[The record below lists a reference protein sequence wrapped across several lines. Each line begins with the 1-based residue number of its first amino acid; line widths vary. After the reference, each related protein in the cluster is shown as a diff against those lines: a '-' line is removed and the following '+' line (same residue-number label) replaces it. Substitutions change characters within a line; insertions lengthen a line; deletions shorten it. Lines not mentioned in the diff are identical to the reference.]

1 LNFNLI
7 FKFYSP
13 KKNILFIFSNLIIII
28 LLISCSNEKND
39 QFYDH
44 TNLPNNLSNSI
55 IYKTL
60 NNDVNIYTDSNHHS
74 ILISDTNTKYY
85 WPTIT
90 DDNEYIAYS
99 YVSELSTEYQIGID
113 LLDIDKNTKSEIYS
127 TKSSTKNLLSNN
139 IPHYMTWAPNSNILS
154 FATPTENYPALYI
167 YKHTNTNYEKLID
180 FGPLWINWNADKLSV
195 HRRDKRFVYEIN
207 DSISNLVDTTNV
219 SMYYRIDPW
228 INSDELLS
236 IFQDFNIVTIV
247 KSNISTEISEIL
259 FNVNQYSML
268 NISPNKKYLSILS
281 SDTYP
286 TSVYDS
292 LALYDLESNQIVF
305 QTMDS
310 PIGYFWSPD
319 SSKVLIISTTNEPS
333 NYNVN
338 LLNVNNYEITK
349 VQTMQFTSEQLEMF
363 IFADQFAN
371 SHKLWSHDSSEILI
385 AGSIEFSNI
394 ESEDQIVTP
403 KYNIFKISDLDTKPV
418 MKKLFP
424 GLIGYWTNLQK

>member
-1 LNFNLI
+1 MLI
-7 FKFYSP
+7 VS
-13 KKNILFIFSNLIIII
+13 
-28 LLISCSNEKND
+28 
-39 QFYDH
+39 
-44 TNLPNNLSNSI
+44 SI
-55 IYKTL
+55 
-60 NNDVNIYTDSNHHS
+60 
-74 ILISDTNTKYY
+74 
-85 WPTIT
+85 
-90 DDNEYIAYS
+90 
-99 YVSELSTEYQIGID
+99 
-113 LLDIDKNTKSEIYS
+113 
-127 TKSSTKNLLSNN
+127 
-139 IPHYMTWAPNSNILS
+139 
-154 FATPTENYPALYI
+154 
-167 YKHTNTNYEKLID
+167 
-180 FGPLWINWNADKLSV
+180 
-195 HRRDKRFVYEIN
+195 
-207 DSISNLVDTTNV
+207 
-219 SMYYRIDPW
+219 
-228 INSDELLS
+228 
-236 IFQDFNIVTIV
+236 
-247 KSNISTEISEIL
+247 
-259 FNVNQYSML
+259 
-268 NISPNKKYLSILS
+268 SILS

-292 LALYDLESNQIVF
+292 LALYDLELNQIVF
-305 QTMDS
+305 QTTDS